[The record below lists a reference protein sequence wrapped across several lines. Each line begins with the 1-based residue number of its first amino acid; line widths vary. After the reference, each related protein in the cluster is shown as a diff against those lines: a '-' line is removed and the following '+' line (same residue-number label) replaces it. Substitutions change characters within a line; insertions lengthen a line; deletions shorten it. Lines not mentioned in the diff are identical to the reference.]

1 MLMSQGRKVTE
12 MFEVVCYNAQGS
24 AFHRFTTDKADT
36 AELMTVL
43 PDETFGV
50 LIHNATTG
58 AYIGR
63 A

>member
-1 MLMSQGRKVTE
+1 